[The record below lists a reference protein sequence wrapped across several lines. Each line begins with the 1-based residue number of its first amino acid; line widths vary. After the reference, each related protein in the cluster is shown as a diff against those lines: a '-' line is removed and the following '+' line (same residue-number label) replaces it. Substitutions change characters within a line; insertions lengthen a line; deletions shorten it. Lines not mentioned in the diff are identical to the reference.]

1 MLENKISVSSI
12 QSECEAAE
20 KRLPGPDAFLTFD
33 FCHTVAR
40 LPKALFT
47 HVA

>member
-1 MLENKISVSSI
+1 MGVDRVVPNT
-12 QSECEAAE
+12 QS
-20 KRLPGPDAFLTFD
+20 LTPN
-33 FCHTVAR
+33 TSTGMTAR